1 MIPESD
7 SWNDGLISN
16 PLEIGGLL
24 RSLAYR
30 LDNLTADYAE
40 RHTITRIL
48 EVDIAARTFIFDSDT
63 DQIEYEAALHAV
75 RWIFHA
81 TPRGVRVEF
90 SVERVQPVVFEEQP
104 AFRARFP
111 AVLLCRQR
119 REYFRVQTPVKDPYL
134 CIGSLANGER
144 FCAEMVDLSLSG
156 VALRITDD
164 HLGNLETGSIVRNA
178 ELHFTGQSPISLDLQ
193 FVSYRDLD
201 GIAGSSRFILGFKFL
216 SLPGHTENVLQRLIA
231 RLELERRLMPDNR
244 NV

>member
-7 SWNDGLISN
+7 GRNDGFISN

-30 LDNLTADYAE
+30 LDILTADYAE

-48 EVDIAARTFIFDSDT
+48 DVDIAVRTFIFDWNT
-63 DQIEYEAALHAV
+63 DQMDYEAALGAD

-81 TPRGVRVEF
+81 TPRGIRVEF
-90 SVERVQPVVFEEQP
+90 SVERVQPIVFEEKP
-104 AFRARFP
+104 AFQASFP

-119 REYFRVQTPVKDPYL
+119 REYFRVQTPVLEPYL
-134 CIGSLANGER
+134 CSGSLANGER
-144 FCAEMVDLSLSG
+144 FRAEIVDLSLSG
-156 VALRITDD
+156 VALRMTDE
-164 HLGNLETGSIVRNA
+164 HLGNLDTGSIVRGA

-193 FVSYRDLD
+193 FVSYRDLH
-201 GIAGSSRFILGFKFL
+201 GIAGNARFVVGFKFL

-231 RLELERRLMPDNR
+231 RLELERRSMP
-244 NV
+244 